1 MPSSVIR
8 RYHYDPVDRYLDIVF
23 VSGRRYRYHEV
34 PEETY
39 DAMRRAF
46 SKGEFFNRCIREHY
60 RCTLVNSHGG
70 SSDIGDTGQPV

>member
-8 RYHYDPVDRYLDIVF
+8 GLYYDPVDQHLDVIF

-39 DAMRRAF
+39 AAMRRAF
-46 SKGEFFNRCIREHY
+46 SKGEFFNAHIRDQY
-60 RCTLVNSHGG
+60 RFTRV
-70 SSDIGDTGQPV
+70 Q